1 MRSARHVLWPL
12 PSRWHE
18 AGATTHSK
26 ENLNMNLNAKKEN
39 ELDRDTIT
47 VLSLADVEQLRAAL
61 GATGKKGAESMSLSP
76 NDTIMCPKH
85 PWDQ

>member
-1 MRSARHVLWPL
+1 
-12 PSRWHE
+12 
-18 AGATTHSK
+18 
-26 ENLNMNLNAKKEN
+26 MNLNTKKEN

-61 GATGKKGAESMSLSP
+61 GATGKKDAGDSMSLAP
-76 NDTIMCPKH
+76 DTIMCPSH

>member
-1 MRSARHVLWPL
+1 
-12 PSRWHE
+12 
-18 AGATTHSK
+18 
-26 ENLNMNLNAKKEN
+26 MNLNKKEN

-61 GATGKKGAESMSLSP
+61 GANGKKGAADSMSLAP
-76 NDTIMCPKH
+76 TDTIMCPNH

>member
-1 MRSARHVLWPL
+1 MRSARHVLWL
-12 PSRWHE
+12 PASRWHE
-18 AGATTHSK
+18 AGGTTHSK
-26 ENLNMNLNAKKEN
+26 ENLSMNLTKKDN

-61 GATGKKGAESMSLSP
+61 GATRTQGAADGMKMIP
-76 NDTIMCPKH
+76 DTVMCPKH